1 MRATFQELFGET
13 TGPEESLFKFLKP
26 LWDSLDLTNII
37 LPKIPPSHKAEFPD
51 VLSFINRCLDQDNS
65 TLLPRDDY
73 REFLELAKMILEGDV
88 QRKRGTYSL
97 HRPGADHLAR
107 WMSNALYTL
116 KVTLLLPQFP
126 SLPWYRK
133 KQLEKMSLFI
143 VFVYLKSW
151 FTAPLLYSAAT
162 AHLELYQRMRK
173 FRKVHKKI
181 AEVKETVL
189 QIHTWYLSEEL
200 LPLCVFS
207 PGPPEILNKL
217 AQKNSSLP
225 DSDLPL
231 KKPKLPNITPKSSL
245 EDFVGPRSTL
255 LFRILDVPHSF
266 LSSPDWSSSPEFEK
280 KKGDLNNLTPLND
293 SCERALALATTFN
306 GLFTKDY
313 TTFQELDLIVDYH
326 RKKYKLQREK
336 DLKKLM
342 LFDLLFCY

>member
-1 MRATFQELFGET
+1 
-13 TGPEESLFKFLKP
+13 
-26 LWDSLDLTNII
+26 
-37 LPKIPPSHKAEFPD
+37 
-51 VLSFINRCLDQDNS
+51 
-65 TLLPRDDY
+65 
-73 REFLELAKMILEGDV
+73 MILGDV

-97 HRPGADHLAR
+97 HRPGADHHAR
-107 WMSNALYTL
+107 WMSKALYTL

-126 SLPWYRK
+126 SLPRYRK

-162 AHLELYQRMRK
+162 ADLELYQRMRK

-181 AEVKETVL
+181 VEVGETVL
-189 QIHTWYLSEEL
+189 QRHTWYLSEEL
-200 LPLCVFS
+200 LPLCLFS
-207 PGPPEILNKL
+207 PGPPEILNKV
-217 AQKNSSLP
+217 AQKISSLP

-266 LSSPDWSSSPEFEK
+266 LSLPDWSTSPEFEK
-280 KKGDLNNLTPLND
+280 IEGALNNLTPLND

-306 GLFTKDY
+306 GIITEDE
-313 TTFQELDLIVDYH
+313 TTFQELVLIVDSH
-326 RKKYKLQREK
+326 RKKYKLQRKK
-336 DLKKLM
+336 DLKKLK
-342 LFDLLFCY
+342 